1 MDTTNKRDVTGL
13 NDTLYL
19 EYHDKEWGVPVYED
33 AKIFEFLL
41 LETFQAG
48 LSWITIL
55 RRRENFRVAFDNFD
69 FQKIANYSDEKLAE
83 LKLDAGIIRNT
94 LKIKAA
100 KTNAI
105 AFIGVQKE
113 FGTFSKYLWD
123 FVDGK
128 AVQNN
133 FTNMS
138 EMPANTPL
146 SDKISKDLK
155 SRGFKFVGSTIVY
168 AHMQAMGIVN
178 DHTTACFRHK
188 ESISFFFILSTAN
201 KLL

>member
-1 MDTTNKRDVTGL
+1 MSRQVKRCNWPKD
-13 NDTLYL
+13 DALYID
-19 EYHDKEWGVPVYED
+19 YHDKEWGVPVYDD

-55 RRRENFRVAFDNFD
+55 RRRENFRKAFDD
-69 FQKIANYSDEKLAE
+69 FNYHKVANYSDEKLE
-83 LKLDAGIIRNT
+83 KLRQDAGIIRNK

-105 AFIGVQKE
+105 AFIEVQKE
-113 FGTFSKYLWD
+113 FGSFSKYLWN

-128 AVQNN
+128 PIQNN
-133 FTNMS
+133 FKSMI

-146 SDKISKDLK
+146 SDKISADLK

-168 AHMQAMGIVN
+168 AHMQAMGMVN
-178 DHTTACFRHK
+178 DHTIDCFRYD
-188 ESISFFFILSTAN
+188 EV
-201 KLL
+201 

>member
-1 MDTTNKRDVTGL
+1 MWKREEIQKMSRKVKRCKWCE
-13 NDTLYL
+13 NDPLYIK
-19 EYHDKEWGVPVYED
+19 YHDTQWGVPVYD
-33 AKIFEFLL
+33 DTKIFEFLL

-55 RRRENFRVAFDNFD
+55 RKRENFCKAFDNFNY
-69 FQKIANYSDEKLAE
+69 QKIANYSDEKLSE
-83 LKLDAGIIRNT
+83 LKLDSGIIRNT
-94 LKIKAA
+94 LKIKSS

-105 AFIGVQKE
+105 AFMEVQKE
-113 FGTFSKYLWD
+113 FGSFSKYLWG

-128 AVQNN
+128 PVQNN
-133 FTNMS
+133 FISMS

-168 AHMQAMGIVN
+168 AHMQAMGMVN
-178 DHTTACFRHK
+178 DHTIDCFRHD
-188 ESISFFFILSTAN
+188 E
-201 KLL
+201 

>member
-1 MDTTNKRDVTGL
+1 MDMTNKKKRCNWLKD
-13 NDTLYL
+13 DALYI
-19 EYHDKEWGVPVYED
+19 EYHDREWGVPVYD
-33 AKIFEFLL
+33 DSKIFEFLL

-55 RRRENFRVAFDNFD
+55 MKRENFQKTFDNFD
-69 FQKIANYSDEKLAE
+69 YNKIANYSDEKQAE

-105 AFIGVQKE
+105 AFITVQKE

-128 AVQNN
+128 PIQNN
-133 FTNMS
+133 FKLLS

-168 AHMQAMGIVN
+168 AHMQAMGMVN
-178 DHTTACFRHK
+178 DHTIDCFRHK
-188 ESISFFFILSTAN
+188 EVKIS
-201 KLL
+201 